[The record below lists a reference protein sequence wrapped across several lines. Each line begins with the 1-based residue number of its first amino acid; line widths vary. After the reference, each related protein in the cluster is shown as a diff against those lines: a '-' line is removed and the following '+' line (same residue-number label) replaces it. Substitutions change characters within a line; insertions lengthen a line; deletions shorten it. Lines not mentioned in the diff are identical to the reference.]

1 MLLSYRIGKRPDHLR
16 AHPAKA
22 LLLVDII
29 YVIGTCGSGQKKR
42 LEISYLQASRFID
55 RNKTAVGFKS
65 AKKQV

>member
-1 MLLSYRIGKRPDHLR
+1 MLSEPADRGK
-16 AHPAKA
+16 
-22 LLLVDII
+22 
-29 YVIGTCGSGQKKR
+29 KKR